1 MLPPAPEREPPLS
14 GGEGLCPEGGDRPL
28 RFPGRPV
35 FFVSSRVHPGEVPA
49 SHVFTG
55 VLELLLREHDPRAKR
70 LRERFVFKLVP
81 MLNPDGVADGNYR
94 SDTNP

>member
-1 MLPPAPEREPPLS
+1 MLTPPAAEREPPLS
-14 GGEGLCPEGGDRPL
+14 GGDGLCPEGGDRPR

-55 VLELLLREHDPRAKR
+55 VPLTLTLA
-70 LRERFVFKLVP
+70 
-81 MLNPDGVADGNYR
+81 LNP
-94 SDTNP
+94 NPSS